1 VKNKNTVFRRSY
13 GTVIAS
19 TLYKYLPQNADFT
32 VDRKQVLMLCA
43 GIMFAILLVSNPVI
57 Q

>member
-43 GIMFAILLVSNPVI
+43 GIMFAILLISNPVI